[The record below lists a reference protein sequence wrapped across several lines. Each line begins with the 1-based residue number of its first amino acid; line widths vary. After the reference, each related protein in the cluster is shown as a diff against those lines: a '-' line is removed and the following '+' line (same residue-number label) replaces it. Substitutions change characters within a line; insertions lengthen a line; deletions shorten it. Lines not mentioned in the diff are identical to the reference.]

1 MAALPFLV
9 LPQMVKVADHLYEQ
23 VRTRRAG
30 KAASAQKADPKRGK
44 KRPLK
49 ETDPW

>member
-1 MAALPFLV
+1 MAALPFRV
-9 LPQMVKVADHLYEQ
+9 LPRMVEVADHLYEQ
-23 VRTRRAG
+23 VRTRRAE
-30 KAASAQKADPKRGK
+30 KAVAAQAAAPRKGK